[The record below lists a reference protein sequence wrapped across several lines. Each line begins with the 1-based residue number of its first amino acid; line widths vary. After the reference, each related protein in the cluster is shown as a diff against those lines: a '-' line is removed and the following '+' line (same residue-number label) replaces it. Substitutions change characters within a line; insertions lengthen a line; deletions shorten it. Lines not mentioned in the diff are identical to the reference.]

1 MFASVSILYFVIL
14 LTFENTIDGRSV
26 TIPTQAN
33 RTFIRNSDLFGGDIL
48 LRPQQL
54 KNRAI
59 TTTRSDAQWPNGII
73 PYTWKSETCDSE
85 GKNCIYADIPS
96 HSPSEQETI
105 LLAMRRIEEAT
116 AIDGCWAH
124 LGYYSGS
131 ESLVSLGPGCV
142 NQGTITHELMHT
154 LDFLHEHQR
163 SDRDQYI
170 QINWENIAENWKGSF
185 EIDRGMVVK
194 QGTPYDYNSVTHYS
208 GWAASK
214 NGERTMESKPP
225 GKPLG

>member
-1 MFASVSILYFVIL
+1 
-14 LTFENTIDGRSV
+14 
-26 TIPTQAN
+26 Q
-33 RTFIRNSDLFGGDIL
+33 
-48 LRPQQL
+48 QQL

-59 TTTRSDAQWPNGII
+59 TTTRSDAEWPNGII
-73 PYTWKSETCDSE
+73 PYTWKTRTCGSD
-85 GKNCIYADIPS
+85 GKNCIYSDIPS
-96 HSPSEQETI
+96 HSLSEQQTI

-116 AIDGCWAH
+116 AINGKPCIQFRPKIPSDGAYVSFFNGQGCWAH

-225 GKPLG
+225 GKPLGE